1 MRFGYST
8 NAFTRFS
15 LMEAVE
21 KIADLGF
28 QGIEI
33 MADRPHLYPADF
45 NQEDLANLKSRLQER
60 GLRVNNLNSFTLFAV
75 GNTYLPSWIEPSPER
90 RRIRIDHT
98 RESLKIASFLG
109 CGNIS
114 VPPGGPL
121 DGVSRKEAVALFYRG
136 LEEAIP
142 LAEELGVKIL
152 IEPEPHL
159 LLETSRQYLEFM
171 KEIRSAVVGLNFDI
185 GHFYCVGEDPAK
197 AFQELYRWVGHVH
210 LEDIASSRAH
220 AHLIPG
226 RGAIDF
232 PGIFGTMKKAGF
244 SGDITLELYPYIE
257 KPVEA
262 GRESLAYILPLMKE
276 AGILNTVRGKARE
289 G

>member
-15 LMEAVE
+15 LFESVE

-45 NQEDLANLKSRLQER
+45 DDENLARLKSGISQR
-60 GLRVNNLNSFTLFAV
+60 GLRVTNLNSFTLFAV

-98 RESLKIASFLG
+98 RRSLIIAAFLG
-109 CGNIS
+109 CKNIS

-121 DGVSRKEAVALFYRG
+121 DGISRKEATSLFYAG
-136 LEEAIP
+136 LEAVIP
-142 LAEELGVKIL
+142 LAEEMHVKIL
-152 IEPEPHL
+152 IEPEPNL
-159 LLETSRQYLEFM
+159 FLENSREFKEFM
-171 KEIRSAVVGLNFDI
+171 KEIRSAGVGLNFDI
-185 GHFYCVGEDPAK
+185 GHFYCVNEDPGRV
-197 AFQELYRWVGHVH
+197 FRELYPWIGHVH
-210 LEDIASSRAH
+210 MEDIASSRAH

-226 RGAIDF
+226 QGAIDF
-232 PGIFGTMKKAGF
+232 PAFFAAMKDTDYA
-244 SGDITLELYPYIE
+244 GDITLELYPYID
-257 KPVEA
+257 KPEEA
-262 GRESLAYILPLMKE
+262 GRESLAFILPMLQE
-276 AGILNTVRGKARE
+276 AGLLE
-289 G
+289 